1 MPKISVIIPV
11 YNTEK
16 YLKKC
21 LDSII
26 HQTMKDLEII
36 CVDDGSTDS
45 CPDILDAYAEKDS
58 RIRVIHRGNQGL
70 VSARKTGIA
79 AAGGR
84 YVGYVDSDDWIEPD
98 MYEKLFRIMEQE
110 QVELVT
116 CGYYLEGR
124 YTSVHLDTVKGGRY
138 DGEGMRH
145 LRNNT
150 IYRMECRETGI
161 RGALWCKLFSTE
173 LLKRIQEMIPNEI
186 SIAEDKVCLLRYMLE
201 CQSVYVW
208 KEPLYHWV
216 IRNTSMSHESQENHN
231 DYLLKL
237 NNVYNYLM
245 TLYGHQ
251 NFTAKMRFQ
260 AEVYMMELMFLG
272 MNKRMG
278 FQNKNM
284 IWIDPYWLDQLPLHA
299 EIVLYGGGELGEKYK
314 RQLGSRTD
322 LKLAAIIDDDFTGT
336 FIEDFQVAAS
346 DKLGAVKFDYIVITI
361 KNRRKAEQI
370 KTMLIKQNIPVEKII
385 WCEQPEV
392 YWRYIEAEKLEMEI
406 GFENEISAIDS

>member
-21 LDSII
+21 LDSVI
-26 HQTMKDLEII
+26 HQTMRDLEII

-45 CPDILDAYAEKDS
+45 CPAILDTYAKKDC
-58 RIRVIHRGNQGL
+58 RVRVIHKENGGL

-79 AAGGR
+79 VASGR
-84 YVGYVDSDDWIEPD
+84 YIGYVDSDDWIEPD
-98 MYEKLFRIMEQE
+98 MYEKLFQIIEKE

-124 YTSVHLDTVKGGRY
+124 YTSIHLDNVEGRRY
-138 DGEGMRH
+138 DKKEMQY

-150 IYRMECRETGI
+150 IYCMECRETGI
-161 RGALWCKLFSTE
+161 RGALWCKLFSAE
-173 LLKRIQEMIPNEI
+173 LLKKIQKMIPDEI

-201 CQSVYVW
+201 CRSVYVW
-208 KEPLYHWV
+208 KEALYHWV
-216 IRNTSMSHESQENHN
+216 IRNTSMSHESRAEHN

-237 NNVYNYLM
+237 NHVYNYLM

-251 NFTAKMRFQ
+251 NFTTKMRVQ
-260 AEVYMMELMFLG
+260 AEIYMMELMFLG

-284 IWIDPYWLDQLPLHA
+284 IWIDPYWLNQLPLHA
-299 EIVLYGGGELGEKYK
+299 RIVLYGGGELGEKYK

-336 FIEDFQVAAS
+336 FIEDFEVAAS
-346 DKLGAVKFDYIVITI
+346 DKLGAVKFDYVVITV
-361 KNRRKAEQI
+361 KNRGKAEQI
-370 KTMLIKQNIPVEKII
+370 KTMLIKRNISVEKII

-392 YWRYIEAEKLEMEI
+392 YWRYIEAEKLGMEI
-406 GFENEISAIDS
+406 GFENEVSAIDS